1 MNRFKFLSILVVMMA
16 SLSCTTPDALA
27 QRTEFYG
34 QRKSLFEILP
44 VDTTSIVFLGN
55 SLTNGCEWH
64 ELFGNPNIKNRGIN
78 GDTVDGIIER
88 LDPVVAG
95 KPAKIFL
102 LSGVNDISH
111 DLSADSI
118 VTMLM
123 DLVDRIHAATPS
135 TRLYVE
141 SLLPINNSFG
151 RYRLLKDK
159 EPVIKEIN
167 CQLAANAGEK
177 GYTWIDCT
185 STFAD
190 ADGNLDASITNDGLH
205 LLGPAYLR
213 WRDLLA
219 PYVAE

>member
-1 MNRFKFLSILVVMMA
+1 MNKYILLIVAMIA
-16 SLSCTTPDALA
+16 SLADVDGMAA
-27 QRTEFYG
+27 YGQRTEFYG
-34 QRKSLFEILP
+34 QRKTLFEILP
-44 VDTTSIVFLGN
+44 VDSTSIVFLGN

-88 LDPVVAG
+88 LEPVVEG

-102 LSGVNDISH
+102 LSGVNDVSH
-111 DLSADSI
+111 DLTADSI
-118 VTMLM
+118 VGMFM
-123 DLVDRIHAATPS
+123 ELVDRIHAATPS

-159 EPVIKEIN
+159 EPVIAEIN
-167 CQLAANAGEK
+167 RQLAANAAEK
-177 GYTWIDCT
+177 DYTWIDCT
-185 STFAD
+185 ATFAD
-190 ADGNLDASITNDGLH
+190 ADGNLDASLTNDGLH

-219 PYVAE
+219 PYLAE